1 MKAECPNCKTEVKKD
16 WNFCPQCGVMVNT
29 YKSGEKIAAVNDLA
43 TLNIMETPKK
53 GGISIYVN
61 SYDSEKPE
69 VRVSAFGDFKKYES
83 ELKRRMGVLNGK
95 DSKKNPDIIKEPE
108 SVLKREKG
116 RITVKVRFPELKE
129 EDIKVRKYENSIEIK
144 GYAGNKLYY
153 SSFEV
158 PNNSKIVRKNFSN
171 GIFTLILKV

>member
-1 MKAECPNCKTEVKKD
+1 MKTECPNCKTEVKKD
-16 WNFCPQCGVMVNT
+16 WNFCPHCGVMVNT
-29 YKSGEKIAAVNDLA
+29 YKRGEVTAVDDLA
-43 TLNIMETPKK
+43 TLNIMETPKQ

-61 SYDSEKPE
+61 SHNSENPE

-83 ELKRRMGVLNGK
+83 ELKRRMGVL
-95 DSKKNPDIIKEPE
+95 DSKNAKRDPEIIKEPE
-108 SVLKREKG
+108 SILKRDK
-116 RITVKVRFPELKE
+116 RKITVKVRVPELKE
-129 EDIKVRKYENSIEIK
+129 ENIKVRKYENSIEIK

-158 PNNSKIVRKNFSN
+158 PNNSEIVNRSLNE